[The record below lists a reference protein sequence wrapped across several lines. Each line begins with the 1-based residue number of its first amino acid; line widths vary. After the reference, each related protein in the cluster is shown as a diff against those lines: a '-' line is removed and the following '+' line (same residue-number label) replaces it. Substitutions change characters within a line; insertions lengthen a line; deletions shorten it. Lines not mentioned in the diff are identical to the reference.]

1 MANDAKK
8 RLLEKAM
15 TVFAVKGYADTSTRE
30 IARAAK
36 VNISAIAYYFGG
48 KQGLYQSVLGDIVHR
63 TRSAI
68 ENEVESAV
76 AVLTDEKST
85 PEQVEE
91 VLYTL
96 FRALARLLY
105 ADALPTAAV
114 TIFLHE
120 YGNPGESFVT
130 LQQGLITPYY
140 KITADLI
147 VKATGGTPVKEV
159 KDEILLYSFPLFAG
173 LFAFK
178 TRKHMVLKLMN
189 WKEYGSQE
197 IDRIVNLIIQL
208 TRAVVSS
215 CKNKTK

>member
-1 MANDAKK
+1 MANDAKQ

-48 KQGLYQSVLGDIVHR
+48 KPGLYQSVLDDIVR
-63 TRSAI
+63 RSRSAV
-68 ENEVESAV
+68 ENEIESAV
-76 AVLTDEKST
+76 AVLTNNAST
-85 PEQVEE
+85 PEQAEE
-91 VLYTL
+91 ALYVLL
-96 FRALARLLY
+96 RAIGRLLY
-105 ADALPTAAV
+105 TDALPTAAV

-120 YGNPGESFVT
+120 YSNPGESFST

-140 KITADLI
+140 KIAADLI
-147 VKATGGTPVKEV
+147 VKATGGTPAKEV
-159 KDEILLYSFPLFAG
+159 QDEILLYSFPLFAG

-178 TRKHMVLKLMN
+178 TRKNMVMKLMN
-189 WKEYGSQE
+189 WKEYGDQE
-197 IDRIVNLIIQL
+197 IERILNLFIKL

-215 CKNKTK
+215 YKNNTK